1 MNDKPCYLFGKTIQC
16 ALNHSLQEKMQL
28 LQQRMDILARID
40 AVDDPEEGVVEV
52 EVIFD
57 PATNLLQ
64 GTQL

>member
-1 MNDKPCYLFGKTIQC
+1 
-16 ALNHSLQEKMQL
+16 MQL